1 MSVHR
6 AIGRASEALTLA
18 ALCACISVTDGG
30 AAAVNMAGAWQYT
43 GTQTAPGADITGVL
57 TVSSQDGELIGGS
70 VSWEERTG
78 PGATRLLS
86 GALSGRVIGVDD
98 VDFDVLLGDGTR
110 RHVGRITA
118 DTIRGTWFQAEGGL
132 TGAFTAIRGDQ

>member
-1 MSVHR
+1 MRVHR
-6 AIGRASEALTLA
+6 AIRGVSEALILA
-18 ALCACISVTDGG
+18 ALCACISVADG
-30 AAAVNMAGAWQYT
+30 ADAAVNMAGAWQYA

-70 VSWEERTG
+70 VSWEERTS
-78 PGATRLLS
+78 PGVTRLLS

-98 VDFDVLLGDGTR
+98 IDFDVLLGDGTR
-110 RHVGRITA
+110 RHVGRIIA